1 MSEIKEDE
9 NNGLLDEVQPE
20 TLDPDLFEE
29 ELNKKIE
36 NYFTSNNNELLSF
49 EQLDDFLKAID
60 LYEIWNSEDEKDTLW
75 ASLQKYNINNK
86 VDKNGAIK
94 GMHDLLNNQDDDS
107 QKDGK
112 DDNILT
118 RDSRVSIK
126 NELLSRISRVSIRN
140 DGTGTVNKLVLSKH
154 KQKAIDEYDNLDNPS
169 LIQLKKIFLLLNIN
183 EDNKKNIIS
192 VEKIDEIVKK
202 HKFIKIERNDI
213 IKYISYLTCEDKPL
227 DQIKTLNI
235 NMDIF
240 YEIDLLLQEKLVDED
255 LENYE
260 EYEEDEN
267 GEKLRDPLE
276 IIEELLKKIE
286 ETQDNIVVLRDMKN
300 NLVSLNENMSE
311 TISKAIEDD
320 EKENQHENISNIESL
335 QSIINEKIEKFDEYF
350 QNLNRDQKLNV
361 KKIQSLKKSILAA
374 NKSIDTLK
382 EDYRVLY
389 EKYNNNQEVEVDEET
404 ERLLEENVALNQEV
418 NSNKEQIENLIAQ
431 RKERDIQIN
440 ELYEK
445 IDEDKNTEEKLRKQI
460 AELKISNT
468 KYKEDYEKLMD
479 TVVNK
484 IQKRE
489 NEEKRERD
497 RINKLIKEEVEKK
510 NDKSNEKDGGV
521 NEINIKELENID
533 KMTIPISEKLLKKK
547 KILGQLTNEKLLE
560 YVLKC
565 ERLNINLKSDKTKKE
580 KTIEELDETITQ
592 LNKTINKNRKEI
604 ANYKIDFNIQ
614 KDKIERLQKEVK
626 QSQIYRPSIAMTS
639 NTRISRL
646 SKLVNPGLNAQKFS
660 NLKKKMN
667 SSDYFMN
674 KNMAFGVTANLKN
687 KNINERIGKQK
698 TNLAQQSIMNSIYGN
713 VEENKIEEEQN
724 EEDKDE
730 VSAKK
735 EKENNKES
743 KDEDKKEI
751 KNNLIF
757 EKSNNIETSIE
768 GHKMPFTNLQKD
780 GIEIDIKKNEL
791 NIGGEEE
798 IIMVDNIN
806 DINLGG
812 SNKEL
817 IEIKNNGINSESTK
831 KDEQSSQHQ
840 VTESFFESK
849 PVVKNDEITKNKT
862 DLDMIAKRGNNLY
875 NESKNKIQGDFY
887 STNFAN
893 TDMYTKDNDVLDEFQ
908 RDTIEINQN
917 PNLSGQ
923 LEDFMFG
930 SVEMNTGRESENNP
944 ELKNKLEISK
954 YGMNISDKKNNTNH
968 NDKFKSSENLIINSK
983 DKLNQIEIGKE
994 NDINLEGNKETKNES
1009 NNNKINENKLEINNN
1024 SINIESKNNK
1034 VNENKLE
1041 ISNNTINI
1049 DKNDNNNKINE
1060 NKLEI
1065 SNNNINIDKSDN
1077 NNKINNNNKIIE
1089 INKNDAFNVQGN
1101 NKNNKK
1107 LEMFKVNKN
1116 SINIEGEEGQIN
1128 RKRTVIDTVDSKV
1141 SASNILGLSESNIE
1155 IKGRKRNN
1163 SLKTE
1168 NNSNIIKKDI
1178 EEIENN
1184 NYDYCS
1190 LFHEDYVISKLHE
1203 KHDNAN
1209 EKNIYSDQIFLFS
1222 KDKKKL
1228 EKKLIL
1234 LTPSNIY
1241 IFEERN
1247 GQFNN
1252 SISKDEISK
1261 FAISNKN
1268 LNILTIVKGTENII
1282 ILTLRRMDLLFYLR
1296 EYYRKSQRTIG
1307 ISYIDKFKMNIKG
1320 KETELFVTDKIFRTF
1335 SNFDGAIKIGYLLK
1349 LSHFLKIF
1357 QQRLV
1362 ALTSIGL
1369 IVFDD
1374 PNSPP
1379 ERLYPIIGSKI
1390 EKVLG
1395 NKYKRSNCFEITT
1408 LAGEVKVFS
1417 AYKERELKSWLEE
1430 FKKIQKDFENKM
1442 KKLDTI
1448 QKHAFIENSTLNNV
1462 KEVENDDELIPN
1474 SEE

>member
-1 MSEIKEDE
+1 MSEVKNDE
-9 NNGLLDEVQPE
+9 NNDALDEVQPE
-20 TLDPDLFEE
+20 DIDPDLFEE

-36 NYFTSNNNELLSF
+36 NFFTSNNNELLSF
-49 EQLDDFLKAID
+49 EQLDDFLKSID
-60 LYEIWNSEDEKDTLW
+60 LYEVWNSEDEKDTLW
-75 ASLQKYNINNK
+75 SCLQKYNIDNK
-86 VDKNGAIK
+86 IDKNGAIK
-94 GMHDLLNNQDDDS
+94 GMHDLLNNQDDDT
-107 QKDGK
+107 QK
-112 DDNILT
+112 DDNILA
-118 RDSRVSIK
+118 RVSRVSIK
-126 NELLSRISRVSIRN
+126 NDLLSRISRVSIRN
-140 DGTGTVNKLVLSKH
+140 DGTGTVNKLVVSKH
-154 KQKAIDEYDNLDNPS
+154 KQKAIDEYDCLDNPT
-169 LIQLKKIFLLLNIN
+169 LIQFKKIFLLLNIN
-183 EDNKKNIIS
+183 ENNKKNIIS

-202 HKFIKIERNDI
+202 HKFIKIDRNDI

-235 NMDIF
+235 NMEIF

-350 QNLNRDQKLNV
+350 QNLNKDQKLNV
-361 KKIQSLKKSILAA
+361 KKIQSLKKNILAS
-374 NKSIDTLK
+374 NKNIDTLK
-382 EDYRVLY
+382 EDYRLLY
-389 EKYNNNQEVEVDEET
+389 EKYNNNQEIEVDDEM

-418 NSNKEQIENLIAQ
+418 SSKKEQIENLIAQ

-445 IDEDKNTEEKLRKQI
+445 IDEDKNLEENLRKQM

-497 RINKLIKEEVEKK
+497 RIKELIKEEEEKK
-510 NDKSNEKDGGV
+510 NNKDKEKGKDGGV

-533 KMTIPISEKLLKKK
+533 KMTIPLSEKLLKKK
-547 KILGQLTNEKLLE
+547 KILEQLTNEKLME

-580 KTIEELDETITQ
+580 KTIEELEETVSQ
-592 LNKTINKNRKEI
+592 LKKTVNKNRKEI
-604 ANYKIDFNIQ
+604 ANYKVDFNIQ
-614 KDKIERLQKEVK
+614 KDKIDRLEKEVK

-646 SKLVNPGLNAQKFS
+646 SKLVNPGVNAQKFS

-667 SSDYFMN
+667 SSDFFMN
-674 KNMAFGVTANLKN
+674 KNMAFGVTSNLKN

-698 TNLAQQSIMNSIYGN
+698 TNLAPQSIMKTLYGN
-713 VEENKIEEEQN
+713 TEENKIEEEQN

-730 VSAKK
+730 VPAKN

-743 KDEDKKEI
+743 KEEDKKEN

-768 GHKMPFTNLQKD
+768 GHKMPFTNLEKG
-780 GIEIDIKKNEL
+780 GIEFDIKKNEI
-791 NIGGEEE
+791 NIGGGVEV
-798 IIMVDNIN
+798 IVVDNIN

-812 SNKEL
+812 SNNEL
-817 IEIKNNGINSESTK
+817 IEIKTDGNNIESAQK
-831 KDEQSSQHQ
+831 EGQSSENQI
-840 VTESFFESK
+840 TESFFESK

-862 DLDMIAKRGNNLY
+862 DLDMIEKRGNNLD
-875 NESKNKIQGDFY
+875 SISQNKVQGDLY
-887 STNFAN
+887 STNMAN
-893 TDMYTKDNDVLDEFQ
+893 TEMYTKENDILDELQ

-954 YGMNISDKKNNTNH
+954 YGMNISDKKNNSNH
-968 NDKFKSSENLIINSK
+968 KDKFKSSENLIINSK
-983 DKLNQIEIGKE
+983 DKLNQLEFDKE
-994 NDINLEGNKETKNES
+994 NNINFEGNNEAKNE
-1009 NNNKINENKLEINNN
+1009 NNNKINENKLEINSN
-1024 SINIESKNNK
+1024 SINIENKNDNNNK
-1034 VNENKLE
+1034 ISENKLE

-1049 DKNDNNNKINE
+1049 NKSDNSNNNKIM
-1060 NKLEI
+1060 
-1065 SNNNINIDKSDN
+1065 
-1077 NNKINNNNKIIE
+1077 E
-1089 INKNDAFNVQGN
+1089 INKNDAFNVEGK

-1107 LEMFKVNKN
+1107 VEMFGINKS
-1116 SINIEGEEGQIN
+1116 SINIERNNLEEDKKNNEGEIN
-1128 RKRTVIDTVDSKV
+1128 RKRTVIDTVINSKV
-1141 SASNILGLSESNIE
+1141 SAANILGINENNNE
-1155 IKGRKRNN
+1155 INGIKRNN
-1163 SLKTE
+1163 TLKTQK
-1168 NNSNIIKKDI
+1168 NANVDVQGKKSTKKDI

-1190 LFHEDYVISKLHE
+1190 LFHENYVTSKLHE

-1209 EKNIYSDQIFLFS
+1209 EKNIYSDQVFLYS
-1222 KDKKKL
+1222 TDKKKL

-1234 LTPSNIY
+1234 LTPSYIY
-1241 IFEERN
+1241 IIDDKN
-1247 GQFNN
+1247 AIFNN
-1252 SISKDEISK
+1252 VISKDEINK
-1261 FAISNKN
+1261 FAISNRN
-1268 LNILTIVKGTENII
+1268 LNILAILKGQEII
-1282 ILTLRRMDLLFYLR
+1282 ILLTLRRMDLLFYLR
-1296 EYYRKSQRTIG
+1296 EHYRKSQRTIG
-1307 ISYIDKFKMNIKG
+1307 ISYLDKFKMNIKG
-1320 KETELFVTDKIFRTF
+1320 KDTDLSVTDKIFRTF

-1357 QQRLV
+1357 EQRLV
-1362 ALTSIGL
+1362 VLTSIGL
-1369 IVFDD
+1369 IIFDE
-1374 PNSPP
+1374 PNKPP

-1390 EKVLG
+1390 EKALG

-1417 AYKERELKSWLEE
+1417 AYKEREMISWLDE
-1430 FKKIQKDFENKM
+1430 FKKVQLDFENKM

-1448 QKHAFIENSTLNNV
+1448 QKHAFIENSSLNNV

>member
-1 MSEIKEDE
+1 MSEVKEDE
-9 NNGLLDEVQPE
+9 NNGVLDEVQPE
-20 TLDPDLFEE
+20 DINPDLFEE

-36 NYFTSNNNELLSF
+36 NFFTSNNNELLSF
-49 EQLDDFLKAID
+49 DQLDDFLKAID
-60 LYEIWNSEDEKDTLW
+60 LYEVWNSEDEKDTLW
-75 ASLQKYNINNK
+75 TCLQKYNIDNK

-112 DDNILT
+112 DDNILAG
-118 RDSRVSIK
+118 DSRPSIK
-126 NELLSRISRVSIRN
+126 NDLLSRISRFSIRN
-140 DGTGTVNKLVLSKH
+140 DGTGTVNKLVVSKH
-154 KQKAIDEYDNLDNPS
+154 KQKAIDEYDCLDNPT
-169 LIQLKKIFLLLNIN
+169 LIQFKKIFLLLNIN
-183 EDNKKNIIS
+183 ENNQKNIIS

-202 HKFIKIERNDI
+202 HKFIKIDRNDI

-235 NMDIF
+235 NMEIF

-320 EKENQHENISNIESL
+320 DKENQHENISNIESL

-350 QNLNRDQKLNV
+350 QNLNKDQKLNV
-361 KKIQSLKKSILAA
+361 KKIQSLKKNILAS
-374 NKSIDTLK
+374 NKNIDTLK

-389 EKYNNNQEVEVDEET
+389 EKYNNNQEIEVDDEM
-404 ERLLEENVALNQEV
+404 ERLLDENVALNQEIT
-418 NSNKEQIENLIAQ
+418 SKKEQIENLIAQ

-445 IDEDKNTEEKLRKQI
+445 IDEDKNIEERLRKQI

-497 RINKLIKEEVEKK
+497 RIKEILKEEEEKK
-510 NDKSNEKDGGV
+510 NNKDKEKDGDGGL

-533 KMTIPISEKLLKKK
+533 KMTIPLSEKLLKKK
-547 KILGQLTNEKLLE
+547 KILAQLTNEKLME

-565 ERLNINLKSDKTKKE
+565 ERLNINLKSDKIKKE

-604 ANYKIDFNIQ
+604 ANYKIDFNVQ
-614 KDKIERLQKEVK
+614 KDKIERLEKEVK

-646 SKLVNPGLNAQKFS
+646 SKLVNPGVNAQKFN
-660 NLKKKMN
+660 NLKNKMN
-667 SSDYFMN
+667 SSDFFMN
-674 KNMAFGVTANLKN
+674 KNMAFGVTASLKN

-698 TNLAQQSIMNSIYGN
+698 TNLAPQAIMNTLYGN
-713 VEENKIEEEQN
+713 TEENKIEEEQN

-730 VSAKK
+730 VPAKND
-735 EKENNKES
+735 KENNKES
-743 KDEDKKEI
+743 TEEDKKEN

-768 GHKMPFTNLQKD
+768 GHKMPFTNLEKG
-780 GIEIDIKKNEL
+780 GIEFDIKKSEI
-791 NIGGEEE
+791 NIGGGEE
-798 IIMVDNIN
+798 IIVVDNIN

-817 IEIKNNGINSESTK
+817 IEIKKDGNNLESAQN
-831 KDEQSSQHQ
+831 EGQSSENQI
-840 VTESFFESK
+840 TESFFESK

-862 DLDMIAKRGNNLY
+862 DLDMIEKRGNNLY
-875 NESKNKIQGDFY
+875 NETQNKIQGDLY
-887 STNFAN
+887 STNIAN
-893 TDMYTKDNDVLDEFQ
+893 TEMYTKDNNILDELQ

-944 ELKNKLEISK
+944 ELKNKLQISK
-954 YGMNISDKKNNTNH
+954 YGMNISDKKKISNH
-968 NDKFKSSENLIINSK
+968 KDKIKSSENFVINSK
-983 DKLNQIEIGKE
+983 DKLNQLEFGKE
-994 NDINLEGNKETKNES
+994 NDINLEGNNEAKNE
-1009 NNNKINENKLEINNN
+1009 NNNKINENKLEINSN
-1024 SINIESKNNK
+1024 SINIENKNDNNNK
-1034 VNENKLE
+1034 INENKLE

-1049 DKNDNNNKINE
+1049 DKNDNNN
-1060 NKLEI
+1060 
-1065 SNNNINIDKSDN
+1065 S
-1077 NNKINNNNKIIE
+1077 NKIME
-1089 INKNDAFNVQGN
+1089 INKNDAFNVEGN

-1107 LEMFKVNKN
+1107 IEMFGINKN
-1116 SINIEGEEGQIN
+1116 SINIEKNNLEEDKKESQGEIN
-1128 RKRTVIDTVDSKV
+1128 RKRTVIDTVVDSKV
-1141 SASNILGLSESNIE
+1141 SATNILGINDNNTE

-1163 SLKTE
+1163 TSKIQK
-1168 NNSNIIKKDI
+1168 NSNIDFQAEKSGSKKDI

-1190 LFHEDYVISKLHE
+1190 LFHEAYVTSKLHE

-1209 EKNIYSDQIFLFS
+1209 EKNIYSDQVFLLS
-1222 KDKKKL
+1222 TDKKKL

-1241 IFEERN
+1241 IIDERN
-1247 GQFNN
+1247 ATFNN
-1252 SISKDEISK
+1252 IISKDEINK
-1261 FAISNKN
+1261 FAISNRN
-1268 LNILTIVKGTENII
+1268 LNILAILKNQEII
-1282 ILTLRRMDLLFYLR
+1282 ILLTLRRMDLLFYLR
-1296 EYYRKSQRTIG
+1296 ENYRKSQRTIG
-1307 ISYIDKFKMNIKG
+1307 ISYLDKFKMNIKG
-1320 KETELFVTDKIFRTF
+1320 KETELSVTDKIFSTF

-1357 QQRLV
+1357 EQRLV
-1362 ALTSIGL
+1362 VLTSIGL
-1369 IVFDD
+1369 IIFDE
-1374 PNSPP
+1374 PNKPP
-1379 ERLYPIIGSKI
+1379 ERLYPIIGSKV

-1417 AYKERELKSWLEE
+1417 AYKERELTSWLEE
-1430 FKKIQKDFENKM
+1430 FAKVQKDFENKM
-1442 KKLDTI
+1442 KTLDTI
-1448 QKHAFIENSTLNNV
+1448 QKHAFIENSSLNNV
-1462 KEVENDDELIPN
+1462 KEEENDDELIPN